1 MIQTTQKTWMQRVA
15 TTQAIM
21 SAAWQ
26 LLKQDVRL
34 LLLPIAS
41 SACLL
46 VLTASWAIPALFG
59 NFSGPSWL
67 DSLRSTETIFSMGAF
82 LFYVTTYGI
91 VIFFNAALASCVL
104 RKLEG
109 RPVSILEGLQDA
121 ATLFPQILG
130 WALLSATIGVMLK
143 TIERRSGFIG
153 GLVTKVLGLTWT
165 VLTFLVVPVLV
176 AERVGPVEAVRGSIQ
191 IVRQRWGEDLLAGMG
206 FGALYFLWTIPGMLA
221 FVLGA
226 SMIPSH
232 PAVAI
237 TVMVL
242 AILYFPL
249 LGLVLSTLSTIFD
262 VVLYRYAKVGTIASG
277 FDRDLLES
285 SFIRKSTQWTRES

>member
-1 MIQTTQKTWMQRVA
+1 MIRRIPNTWAQRVA

-21 SAAWQ
+21 SAAWR
-26 LLKQDVRL
+26 LLKLQKQL

-46 VLTASWAIPALFG
+46 LLTASWAIPAFFG
-59 NFSGPSWL
+59 MFSGPSWQ
-67 DSLRSTETIFSMGAF
+67 DSVRLGDTSSSIGAF
-82 LFYVTTYGI
+82 LFYVITYGV

-104 RKLEG
+104 RNLEG
-109 RPVSILEGLQDA
+109 KPVSILTGLHDA
-121 ATLFPQILG
+121 ATLLPQILG
-130 WALLSATIGVMLK
+130 WALLSATIGMILK

-153 GLVTKVLGLTWT
+153 GIVTKMLGFTWT
-165 VLTFLVVPVLV
+165 LVTFLVVPILV
-176 AERVGPVEAVRGSIQ
+176 AEHVGPVDAVRKSAQ
-191 IVRQRWGEDLLAGMG
+191 TLRQRWGEDLLAGMG
-206 FGALYFLWTIPGMLA
+206 FGALYFLWAIPGMVA
-221 FVLGA
+221 FLLGA

-232 PAVAI
+232 LVLAI
-237 TVMVL
+237 TIIVP

-262 VVLYRYAKVGTIASG
+262 VVLYSYAKLGTITPG

-285 SFIRKSTQWTRES
+285 SFIRKSPE